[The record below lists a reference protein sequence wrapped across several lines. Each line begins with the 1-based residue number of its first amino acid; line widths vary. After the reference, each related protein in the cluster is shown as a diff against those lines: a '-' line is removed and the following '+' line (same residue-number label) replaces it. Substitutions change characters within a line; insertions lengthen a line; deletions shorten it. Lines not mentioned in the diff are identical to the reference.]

1 MSQRSKDN
9 IMLKAREW
17 SNFAKRHY
25 SKASDK
31 VKNYSKY
38 ATGLT
43 YDAMAAS
50 NKYISGA
57 CSYCH

>member
-9 IMLKAREW
+9 LVLKAREL
-17 SNFAKRHY
+17 SDFAKRHY
-25 SKASDK
+25 SKAFDK

-57 CSYCH
+57 RNFYP